1 LAFALA
7 VILLASPAAAGN
19 RGGYHGGGYY
29 GGRRAFYGNHGRGY
43 GYGYRGYGWREV
55 TGTAGMVTLGG
66 SGFRQLCQ
74 CLTTA
79 DGKACQW
86 VNPFSQLKSSRE
98 AEHQESTLR
107 RKQTQIQV
115 VATRLQ
121 YKADTLI

>member
-1 LAFALA
+1 MEV
-7 VILLASPAAAGN
+7 VITVAD
-19 RGGYHGGGYY
+19 
-29 GGRRAFYGNHGRGY
+29 GRF
-43 GYGYRGYGWREV
+43 
-55 TGTAGMVTLGG
+55 TGTTGEATGTDGMVTLGG

-107 RKQTQIQV
+107 RKQTQI
-115 VATRLQ
+115 
-121 YKADTLI
+121 